1 MDHRDWQDR
10 GSHATFPE
18 RDRPSVAARYHTAI
32 MHTDPRRLVI
42 LLTVIGVTVW
52 HTGLDAHGGSG
63 TFTAQKMGTITVA
76 HGIAYVVRDQRDA
89 RRTQVEILLTD
100 VDIDAAAVQTA
111 FDPHMTA
118 INMDQLSDR
127 NYVLLWVTADG
138 TVGMNATYSKTMSQ
152 FVDDSRGGLT
162 VTWTTR
168 SASRLAGRLVSKGAV
183 KAMDGA
189 TYTADLTFEVDVPA
203 PPTGTPLP
211 AGGGDPGQGLRALL
225 AAAEKKDWNG
235 IRAGS
240 SPEALKT
247 FDRSYNTPAENAESA
262 AELLKAWMST
272 EKLDITGG
280 IVESESV
287 AVLDVEGELFP
298 GQRALTRVR
307 MVKAG
312 GRWQFD
318 RAARAGMLP

>member
-1 MDHRDWQDR
+1 MTLLILVSVS
-10 GSHATFPE
+10 GSH
-18 RDRPSVAARYHTAI
+18 TA
-32 MHTDPRRLVI
+32 
-42 LLTVIGVTVW
+42 
-52 HTGLDAHGGSG
+52 LDAHGGSG

-76 HGIAYVVRDQRDA
+76 HGLAYVVRDQRDA

-100 VDIDAAAVQTA
+100 VELDAATVQTA

-118 INMDQLSDR
+118 INLDELRDR
-127 NYVLLWVTADG
+127 NYVLLWVNADG
-138 TVGMNATYSKTMSQ
+138 TVGMNATFSKTMSQ
-152 FVDDSRGGLT
+152 FIDDSRGGLT
-162 VTWTTR
+162 ATWTTN
-168 SASRLAGRLVSKGAV
+168 SASRLAGRLVSKGAL
-183 KAMDGA
+183 KTMDGA
-189 TYTADLTFEVDVPA
+189 TYSVDLTFEVDVPA
-203 PPTGTPLP
+203 APTGARLA
-211 AGGGDPGQGLRALL
+211 AGGGEPGQGLRALL
-225 AAAEKKDWNG
+225 AAAQKKDWSG

-262 AELLKAWMST
+262 AELLKAWMSF

-280 IVESESV
+280 IVESETV

-312 GRWQFD
+312 NIWQFD

>member
-1 MDHRDWQDR
+1 
-10 GSHATFPE
+10 
-18 RDRPSVAARYHTAI
+18 
-32 MHTDPRRLVI
+32 MHTHPRRLVV
-42 LLTVIGVTVW
+42 LLIAIGVTFW

-203 PPTGTPLP
+203 LRLERPSRQAAAIQDRGCARCWRRQRRKTGTGFGP
-211 AGGGDPGQGLRALL
+211 A
-225 AAAEKKDWNG
+225 
-235 IRAGS
+235 S

-280 IVESESV
+280 ILESESV

>member
-1 MDHRDWQDR
+1 MR
-10 GSHATFPE
+10 T
-18 RDRPSVAARYHTAI
+18 AR
-32 MHTDPRRLVI
+32 RRLATTLT
-42 LLTVIGVTVW
+42 LLGVSTW
-52 HTGLDAHGGSG
+52 QPGLDAHGGSG
-63 TFTAQKMGTITVA
+63 TFSAQKMGAISVA
-76 HGIAYVVRDQRDA
+76 HGLAYVVRDQRDA
-89 RRTQVEILLTD
+89 RQTQIEILLTD
-100 VDIDAAAVQTA
+100 VELDAATVQTA

-118 INMDQLSDR
+118 INLDQLQDR
-127 NYVLLWVTADG
+127 NYILLWVKADG

-152 FVDDSRGGLT
+152 FLDDSRGGLT
-162 VTWTTR
+162 ATWTTR
-168 SASRLAGRLVSKGAV
+168 SASRLAGRLASKGAL
-183 KAMDGA
+183 KTMDGSS
-189 TYTADLTFEVDVPA
+189 YTVDLTFDVDVPA
-203 PPTGTPLP
+203 VPAGTRLA
-211 AGGGDPGQGLRALL
+211 AGGGEPGQGLRALL
-225 AAAEKKDWNG
+225 AAAEKKDWPG

-272 EKLDITGG
+272 DKLDITGG
-280 IVESESV
+280 VLEGESV

-312 GRWQFD
+312 GKWQFD

>member
-1 MDHRDWQDR
+1 MASSSK
-10 GSHATFPE
+10 GLVATLAAVGAL
-18 RDRPSVAARYHTAI
+18 SVAVAAQ
-32 MHTDPRRLVI
+32 
-42 LLTVIGVTVW
+42 
-52 HTGLDAHGGSG
+52 GGSG

-89 RRTQVEILLTD
+89 RQTQVEILLTD
-100 VDIDAAAVQTA
+100 VALDAATVQTA

-118 INMDQLSDR
+118 INLDQLDDR
-127 NYVLLWVTADG
+127 NYILLWVKSDG
-138 TVGMNATYSKTMSQ
+138 TVGMNATYSKTMTQ
-152 FVDDSRGGLT
+152 LLDDSRGGLT

-168 SASRLAGRLVSKGAV
+168 SASRLAGRLASKGAL
-183 KAMDGA
+183 KTMDGS
-189 TYTADLTFEVDVPA
+189 TYTVDLTFDVNVPVA
-203 PPTGTPLP
+203 TAGTRLP
-211 AGGGDPGQGLRALL
+211 AGGGEPGQGLRALL
-225 AAAEKKDWNG
+225 AAAEKKDWAG

-247 FDRSYNTPAENAESA
+247 FDRSYNTPAENADSA

-272 EKLDITGG
+272 DKLEITGG
-280 IVESESV
+280 IAESETV

-312 GRWQFD
+312 NRWQFD
-318 RAARAGMLP
+318 RAARAGMVP